1 MQPELRERILELW
14 NEGYTKKKLA
24 EILGM
29 KYSTLCKIT
38 LEMGL
43 VSKKGLAA
51 LSPEKREEVARKIKA
66 TRMEKAR
73 KRAEELE
80 KLLRERGPM
89 FVSDAAKALGWGVA
103 TVKKYARIFSDKFE
117 KFTISTFSRG
127 RYSLS
132 KLFEG
137 SRIRLHIIS
146 LKGDERIVDFFAS
159 IIRKP
164 VSKKRANAIA
174 RKLNPVLGRETT
186 QKIIEKVKRTKQ
198 HKIS

>member
-29 KYSTLCKIT
+29 KYSTLCKVTQEI
-38 LEMGL
+38 GL
-43 VSKKGLAA
+43 SSKKGLAA
-51 LSPEKREEVARKIKA
+51 LSPEKRKEVARKIKA
-66 TRMEKAR
+66 TMMEKAR

-89 FVSDAAKALGWGVA
+89 FVSDAARALGWGVA
-103 TVKKYARIFSDKFE
+103 TVKKYAGTFSDKFE

-132 KLFEG
+132 KLFKG

-146 LKGDERIVDFFAS
+146 LKGDKRIVDFFVS

-164 VSKKRANAIA
+164 VSKKRASAIA

-186 QKIIEKVKRTKQ
+186 QKIIEKVMRKKVKRAR
-198 HKIS
+198 